1 MAPSISIIM
10 VIYPFCIVKHHMTAT
25 NFIEEAELQISSP
38 QTDALVKAIHIPS
51 RPATLGT
58 LQAEIKKEDPDI
70 RAVAR
75 LVGSDVALTVAVLR
89 VVNSAAMGLSR
100 RCDTVEH
107 ALNMI
112 GLKQLNTIVTGLVLR
127 NVLSSSTQEQAEVI
141 TRFWDVSSK
150 RAYTMAHLA
159 KGLGG
164 VDVELA
170 QSFGLFCDVGIP
182 LLIQKMPG
190 YLGTLAQCSHETAT
204 QSFTG
209 AEKNTHKVDHALIGA
224 IMAKKWEMPSSL
236 YLAIRLHHDYELLDD
251 QAVPSEIS
259 RLVALCLLADTV
271 IHRYLDKNAGAQWAQ
286 GGMRAMESLELNEED
301 VQGWVDR
308 FHHAFSHDMA

>member
-1 MAPSISIIM
+1 MAPSISITM
-10 VIYPFCIVKHHMTAT
+10 VIYPFCNVKRHMTAT

-51 RPATLGT
+51 RPATLGA
-58 LQAEIKKEDPDI
+58 LQAEIKKEDPDS
-70 RAVAR
+70 RTVAR

-100 RCDTVEH
+100 RCDTVEN
-107 ALNMI
+107 ALAMI
-112 GLKQLNTIVTGLVLR
+112 GFRQLGTIVTGLVLR
-127 NVLSSSTQEQAEVI
+127 NVLSSTTLEQAAVI

-164 VDVELA
+164 VDVDLA

-182 LLIQKMPG
+182 LLIQKVPG
-190 YLGTLAQCSHETAT
+190 YLGTLAQCEHAGTT
-204 QSFTG
+204 QTFTEVEEI
-209 AEKNTHKVDHALIGA
+209 AHKVDHALIGA
-224 IMAKKWEMPSSL
+224 IMAKKWEMSPPL
-236 YLAIRLHHDYELLDD
+236 YLAIRLHHDFELLGD
-251 QAVPSEIS
+251 QSVPSEIS
-259 RLVALCLLADTV
+259 RLIALNLLADTV
-271 IHRYLDKNAGAQWAQ
+271 IHRYLDQDPGVQWAQ
-286 GGMRAMESLELNEED
+286 GGVRAMESLELNEED

-308 FHHAFSHDMA
+308 FRHTFSHDMA